1 MALLT
6 MLLQCVSETV
16 SNSWLRG
23 YVIWSDNCVPFS
35 LEVAVLSIFLLYP
48 IGFLHKFLVPLLI
61 QTNFGNSL
69 SKILKYD
76 ESEMSNLSGVT
87 ILQLLIF
94 LPIFGIYLIFIFA
107 LSFYAADFILNYFGW
122 TIANRIN
129 LFSLFS

>member
-23 YVIWSDNCVPFS
+23 AVIWSDNCVPLS
-35 LEVAVLSIFLLYP
+35 LEVAVLSIFLIYP
-48 IGFLHKFLVPLLI
+48 IGFLHKFLPPLLK

-76 ESEMSNLSGVT
+76 DSEMSNLSGVA

-94 LPIFGIYLIFIFA
+94 LSIASIYLIFIFA
-107 LSFYAADFILNYFGW
+107 LLFYAADFILNYFGW

-129 LFSLFS
+129 LF

>member
-16 SNSWLRG
+16 SNSWLTG
-23 YVIWSDNCVPFS
+23 AVIWSDNCVPFG
-35 LEVAVLSIFLLYP
+35 LEVAVLSIFLIYP
-48 IGFLHKFLVPLLI
+48 IGFLHKFLAPLLI

-69 SKILKYD
+69 SKMLKCD
-76 ESEMSNLSGVT
+76 DSEMSNLSGVA

-94 LPIFGIYLIFIFA
+94 LIILSIYFIFIFA

-122 TIANRIN
+122 TLDNRIN